1 MNAGQ
6 RFREDGLKRA
16 LSVPLVEATPLPAAP
31 AVTWRLNRHELAG
44 AFGDLG
50 TDLPLL
56 AAMILAAGLD
66 AASVLIVFGALQ
78 VISGLL
84 YRLPMPVQPLKAMAA
99 LVITQ
104 QLSPGVLYGGGLA
117 IGLLVLVLT
126 LSGTLSWLAQVI
138 PGPVVRGIQFG
149 LGLQLSLLATRDFI
163 AREGPVGWALA
174 AGAFALVMLLWEN
187 RRWPAALAVV
197 GLGAA
202 YAALFRLDWAA
213 LGAGLGFALP
223 TWHTPSAADVL
234 TGLLVLALPQ
244 LPLSLANSLLATHRL
259 AADLF
264 PDRAPSIRK
273 LGLTYAG
280 MNLIAP
286 WLGGVPVCHGSGGLA
301 GHHAFGAR
309 VGVSVM
315 IYGGLFLAAG
325 LLFSGSFNVW
335 IHGFPRA
342 VLGVLLFFEGL
353 ALLRRV
359 SSAGLDAP
367 GWLVTLVT
375 ALCAAGLPNGY
386 LLGLAAGWLTHV
398 WLARRPAHTETSQ
411 P

>member
-1 MNAGQ
+1 MNP
-6 RFREDGLKRA
+6 
-16 LSVPLVEATPLPAAP
+16 VPLTLLSETAASRP
-31 AVTWRLNRHELAG
+31 MATWRFNRHELAG

-56 AAMILAAGLD
+56 AAMIVAAGLD
-66 AASVLIVFGALQ
+66 AASVLIMFGALQ
-78 VISGLL
+78 VVTALV
-84 YRLPMPVQPLKAMAA
+84 YRMPMPVQPLKAMAA

-117 IGLLVLVLT
+117 IGVLVLLLA
-126 LSGTLSWLAQVI
+126 LSGSLSWLARVI

-149 LGLQLSLLATRDFI
+149 LGLQLALLAGRDFI
-163 AREGPVGWALA
+163 AREGPVGWGLA
-174 AGAFALVMLLWEN
+174 AGAFALVILLWEN

-197 GLGAA
+197 GLGTA
-202 YAALFRLDWAA
+202 YAAAVKLDWAA
-213 LGAGLGFALP
+213 LSAGVGLALP
-223 TWHTPSAADVL
+223 TWHVPTAADVW
-234 TGLLVLALPQ
+234 TGLVLLALPQ

-264 PDRAPSIRK
+264 PDRAPSMRK

-280 MNLIAP
+280 MNLLAP

-309 VGVSVM
+309 VGVSVL

-325 LLFSGSFNVW
+325 LFFSGSFDTL

-359 SSAGLDAP
+359 SGAGLDAR

-386 LLGLAAGWLTHV
+386 LIGLAAGWLTHA
-398 WLARRPAHTETSQ
+398 WLARQPASA
-411 P
+411 PVPRA

>member
-1 MNAGQ
+1 MPG
-6 RFREDGLKRA
+6 RRSGEDGMKPAPLA
-16 LSVPLVEATPLPAAP
+16 LVSEVAPPPAL
-31 AVTWRLNRHELAG
+31 TWRLNRHELAG

-56 AAMILAAGLD
+56 AAMILAARLD
-66 AASVLIVFGALQ
+66 PASVLIVFGALQ
-78 VISGLL
+78 VFTGLL
-84 YRLPMPVQPLKAMAA
+84 YRMPMPVQPLKAMAA

-104 QLSPGVLYGGGLA
+104 QLSPAVLYGGGLA
-117 IGLLVLVLT
+117 IGVIVLLLA
-126 LSGTLSWLAQVI
+126 LSGSLSWLARVI
-138 PGPVVRGIQFG
+138 PVPVVRGIQFG
-149 LGLQLSLLATRDFI
+149 LGLQLALLAGRDFI
-163 AREGPVGWALA
+163 AREGPVGWTLA
-174 AGAFALVMLLWEN
+174 AAAFALVILLWGN

-197 GLGAA
+197 GLGAG

-213 LGAGLGFALP
+213 LGAGVGFALP
-223 TWHTPSAADVL
+223 SWHAPTAADVL
-234 TGLLVLALPQ
+234 TGLMVLALPQ

-264 PDRAPSIRK
+264 PDRAPSMRK
-273 LGLTYAG
+273 LGLTYAA
-280 MNLIAP
+280 MNLVAP
-286 WLGGVPVCHGSGGLA
+286 WLGGVPVCHGSGGMA

-325 LLFSGSFNVW
+325 LFFSGSFDAL

-359 SSAGLDAP
+359 SAAGLDAR

-386 LLGLAAGWLTHV
+386 LIGLAAGWLTHV
-398 WLARRPAHTETSQ
+398 GLARHPATARTPHA
-411 P
+411 

>member
-1 MNAGQ
+1 MTA
-6 RFREDGLKRA
+6 LKASQSA
-16 LSVPLVEATPLPAAP
+16 LAPPAP
-31 AVTWRLNRHELAG
+31 ALAETSRRFNRLELAG

-50 TDLPLL
+50 TDLPLI
-56 AAMILAAGLD
+56 AAMIVTAGLD

-78 VISGLL
+78 VFTGLV
-84 YRLPMPVQPLKAMAA
+84 YRMPMPVQPLKAMAA

-104 QLSPGVLYGGGLA
+104 QLAPGVLYGGGLA
-117 IGLLVLVLT
+117 IGALVLGLT
-126 LSGTLSWLAQVI
+126 LSGALTWLARVI

-149 LGLQLSLLATRDFI
+149 LGLQLALLAARDLI
-163 AREGPVGWALA
+163 PRGGAVGWGLA
-174 AGAFALVMLLWEN
+174 AAAFALVIGLRDN

-197 GLGAA
+197 GLGVG
-202 YAALFRLDWAA
+202 YAALFQLDRAA
-213 LGAGLGFALP
+213 LEAGIGFALP
-223 TWHTPSAADVL
+223 AWHTPTPADVL

-273 LGLTYAG
+273 LGLTYAL
-280 MNLIAP
+280 MNLTAP
-286 WLGGVPVCHGSGGLA
+286 WLGGIPVCHGSGGLA

-309 VGVSVM
+309 MGGSV
-315 IYGGLFLAAG
+315 IVYGSLFLVAGLF
-325 LLFSGSFNVW
+325 FSGSFDTLVH
-335 IHGFPRA
+335 IFPKP

-359 SSAGLDAP
+359 SAAGLDAR
-367 GWLVTLVT
+367 GWWVTLVT

-386 LLGLAAGWLTHV
+386 LIGLAAGWLTH
-398 WLARRPAHTETSQ
+398 ARLSRPAASEPTSS

>member
-1 MNAGQ
+1 MKPA
-6 RFREDGLKRA
+6 
-16 LSVPLVEATPLPAAP
+16 PLTLVSEVAPPPAI
-31 AVTWRLNRHELAG
+31 TWRLNRHELAG

-56 AAMILAAGLD
+56 AAMILAARLD

-78 VISGLL
+78 VFTGLV
-84 YRLPMPVQPLKAMAA
+84 YRMPMPVQPLKAMAA

-117 IGLLVLVLT
+117 IGVIVLLLA
-126 LSGTLSWLAQVI
+126 LSGSLSWLARVI
-138 PGPVVRGIQFG
+138 PVPVVRGIQFG
-149 LGLQLSLLATRDFI
+149 LGLQLALLAGRDFI
-163 AREGPVGWALA
+163 AREGPAGWTLA
-174 AGAFALVMLLWEN
+174 AAAFALVVLLWNN

-197 GLGAA
+197 GLGAG

-213 LGAGLGFALP
+213 LGAGVGFTLP
-223 TWHTPSAADVL
+223 SWHAPTAADVL
-234 TGLLVLALPQ
+234 TGLMVLALPQ

-264 PDRAPSIRK
+264 PDRAPSMRK
-273 LGLTYAG
+273 LGLTYAA
-280 MNLIAP
+280 MNLVAP
-286 WLGGVPVCHGSGGLA
+286 WLGGVPVCHGSGGMA

-325 LLFSGSFNVW
+325 LFFSGSFDTL

-359 SSAGLDAP
+359 SAAGLDAH

-386 LLGLAAGWLTHV
+386 LIGLAAGWLTHV
-398 WLARRPAHTETSQ
+398 GLARQPATTQS
-411 P
+411 PDA

>member
-1 MNAGQ
+1 MLPRMTDVSATAYPPRAATRPVAVVVR
-6 RFREDGLKRA
+6 RF
-16 LSVPLVEATPLPAAP
+16 
-31 AVTWRLNRHELAG
+31 NRHELAG

-50 TDLPLL
+50 TDLPLI
-56 AAMILAAGLD
+56 AAMIVAAKLD

-78 VISGLL
+78 VFTGLV
-84 YRLPMPVQPLKAMAA
+84 YRMPMPVQPLKAMAA

-104 QLSPGVLYGGGLA
+104 QLGAGVLYGGGLA
-117 IGLLVLVLT
+117 IGALMLLLT
-126 LSGTLSWLAQVI
+126 LSGSLAWLARVI
-138 PGPVVRGIQFG
+138 PVPVVRGIQFG
-149 LGLQLSLLATRDFI
+149 LGLQLALLAGRDFI
-163 AREGPVGWALA
+163 AREGGAGWALA
-174 AGAFALVMLLWEN
+174 AAAFVLVVLMWGN

-197 GLGAA
+197 GLGAL
-202 YAALFRLDWAA
+202 YAAAFKLDWAA
-213 LGAGLGFALP
+213 LSAGVGFALP
-223 TWHTPSAADVL
+223 TWHTPSWTDLL
-234 TGLLVLALPQ
+234 TGLVVLALPQ

-264 PDRAPSIRK
+264 PDRAPSMRK
-273 LGLTYAG
+273 LGLTYSL

-286 WLGGVPVCHGSGGLA
+286 WLGGVPVCHGSGGMA

-315 IYGGLFLAAG
+315 IYGGMFLVAG
-325 LLFSGSFNVW
+325 LLFSRSFDTL
-335 IHGFPRA
+335 IHIFPRA

-359 SSAGLDAP
+359 SGSGLDTR
-367 GWLVTLVT
+367 GWLVALIT

-386 LLGLAAGWLTHV
+386 LIGLALGWATHA
-398 WLARRPAHTETSQ
+398 WLGRHPADGSELH